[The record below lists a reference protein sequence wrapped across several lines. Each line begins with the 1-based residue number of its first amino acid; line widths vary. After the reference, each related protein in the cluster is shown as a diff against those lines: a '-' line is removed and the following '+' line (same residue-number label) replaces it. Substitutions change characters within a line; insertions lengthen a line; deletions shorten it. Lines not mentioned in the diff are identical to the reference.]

1 MTHEQSE
8 DAARADHRAADRLL
22 VRVSRY
28 GGPALGALVVTSLG
42 MAVAELA
49 LPALL
54 GRAVDAIVAG
64 AGASGPVLWCGLAVA
79 VLVAFDLVDDLVMGA
94 TTARSTAWLR
104 HTFLRH
110 VLDLGPKA
118 MRLPSGDVA
127 SRMVA
132 NAAAAGKVAP
142 DMVRAVANLVP
153 SVGGIVALAV
163 IDPWLCVTFL
173 AGLPLVVVL
182 LRRFVRDASAMASG
196 YLETQAGIASRLV
209 DALSGIRTVAA
220 AGAVD
225 REVRRVLAPLPDLH
239 RYGLGMWRAHMRLST
254 QDALLLP
261 LVELLVL
268 AVGGFRLAGGH
279 LSPGELLAAGQYVQ
293 LAANVGSAAGIV
305 DRLARARA
313 GAARVAD
320 VLDDEPVAYG
330 SEVLP
335 SGEGRLELREVT
347 VRSGDRTVF
356 DRVSLVVP
364 GGALVAVV
372 GSSGSGKSVLAALA
386 GRLLQPDEGSV
397 LLDGVD
403 LRSLPRDELRRA
415 VSYGFA
421 RPALLGDTVADAI
434 AFGVHPPSLEDV
446 VAAACGAQADP
457 FIRHLPQG
465 YATPV
470 EDAPMS
476 GGEAQRVGLART
488 FAHAGRLIVLD
499 DVAASLDTVTEHQI
513 ARVLTARLAGRT
525 RLVVAHRASTAA
537 RADLVVWLDG
547 GRVRAV
553 RPHQLLWDDPSYRAV
568 FEATEGPDEEPATG
582 LPTDE
587 APDAEPPAD
596 EAPTDEAGLT
606 DLPTTEP
613 PTVGEPV
620 VAPSIAPGPVEPVEP
635 VAAAQGAA

>member
-1 MTHEQSE
+1 MRDHHSDEAGRS
-8 DAARADHRAADRLL
+8 AHRAADRLL
-22 VRVSRY
+22 VRASRR
-28 GGPALGALVVTSLG
+28 GGWALGALSLVSLG
-42 MAVAELA
+42 MAFAETA
-49 LPALL
+49 LPAVL
-54 GRAVDAIVAG
+54 GRAVDAVVGGSGTGAWTVWCAGLIVA
-64 AGASGPVLWCGLAVA
+64 
-79 VLVAFDLVDDLVMGA
+79 LVAFDLLDDLLVGA

-104 HTFLRH
+104 LTFLRH

-118 MRLPSGDVA
+118 VRLPSGDVA
-127 SRMVA
+127 SRMGA
-132 NAAAAGKVAP
+132 NAGAAGKVAP
-142 DMVRAVANLVP
+142 EMVRAAANVVP
-153 SVGGIVALAV
+153 SVGGIVALAL

-182 LRRFVRDASAMASG
+182 LRSFVRDASSMASG
-196 YLETQAGIASRLV
+196 YLATQAGIASRLV
-209 DALSGIRTVAA
+209 DALAGIRTVAA
-220 AGAVD
+220 AAAVD
-225 REVRRVLAPLPDLH
+225 REVDRVLRPLPDLH
-239 RYGLGMWRAHMRLST
+239 RYGMGMWRAQMRLST

-261 LVELLVL
+261 LLELLVL

-293 LAANVGSAAGIV
+293 LASNIGSAAGIL

-320 VLDDEPVAYG
+320 VLDDEAVAYG
-330 SEVLP
+330 DAVLP
-335 SGEGRLELREVT
+335 PGEGKLELRDVT
-347 VRSGDRTVF
+347 VRAGGRAVF

-386 GRLLQPDEGSV
+386 GRLVHPDEGSV
-397 LLDGVD
+397 LLDGAD

-434 AFGVHPPSLEDV
+434 AFGVYAPSFEDV
-446 VAAACGAQADP
+446 VAAGCGAQADP

-470 EDAPMS
+470 QEAPMS

-547 GRVRAV
+547 GRVRAL
-553 RPHQLLWDDPSYRAV
+553 RPHQLLWDDPAYRAV
-568 FEATEGPDEEPATG
+568 FEATEGAGEEPVTG
-582 LPTDE
+582 S
-587 APDAEPPAD
+587 PAD
-596 EAPTDEAGLT
+596 ETAVTGRPEDGQGRPA
-606 DLPTTEP
+606 
-613 PTVGEPV
+613 GEPV
-620 VAPSIAPGPVEPVEP
+620 VAPSVAPEPVPPAEPVE
-635 VAAAQGAA
+635 VAQGAA